1 MPVRKYRDVSE
12 MEDVWYQPG
21 DPRLFAA
28 LREIWRFSYEL
39 CRPHFPPGVYKHRSI
54 EELNAQTERW
64 QEANFRAFQA
74 RRAAEKAAL
83 PPTEKADS
91 APPTEPAAQRPQAS
105 EDPGS
110 Q

>member
-12 MEDVWYQPG
+12 MEDVWYEPG

-28 LREIWRFSYEL
+28 LREIWRFSYEV

-74 RRAAEKAAL
+74 RRAAEAAAVAAS
-83 PPTEKADS
+83 PV
-91 APPTEPAAQRPQAS
+91 EPASDTS
-105 EDPGS
+105 EPDPTVTETK
-110 Q
+110 